1 MKTPDDIVSNPGTR
15 MPGVERPH
23 ATAPYG
29 DHVQLLRDI
38 EGSLVDLTRNALR
51 STLISSFLDA
61 VDLRGSIRVV
71 SENSRFVSE
80 IFSIL
85 SIRFI

>member
-1 MKTPDDIVSNPGTR
+1 MKTPGDIVSNPGTR
-15 MPGVERPH
+15 MPGVEMPH

-71 SENSRFVSE
+71 SEDSRFVSE